1 MIRAK
6 KCCFCMSLQTGC
18 ILFAI
23 FELFCAGMNLDY
35 IFNLLN
41 STISYEAKYT
51 FPAQV
56 TLTILQVVPDVLT
69 AVASFFL
76 LGAIISQYL
85 PVFWVPMG
93 LYMVQATY
101 LVVFSLISSA
111 MGKNLIVNQSVWH
124 NVTFWIYVI
133 AWLGMT
139 LYLLYITYS
148 YYRELKDDLTPNS
161 NVVQ

>member
-6 KCCFCMSLQTGC
+6 KCCCCLSLQTGC

-41 STISYEAKYT
+41 STASHEPKYT
-51 FPAQV
+51 FPAEV

-69 AVASFFL
+69 VLASFVL
-76 LGAIISQYL
+76 LAALISQYL
-85 PVFWVPMG
+85 PLFWVA
-93 LYMVQATY
+93 LFLQVVQASY
-101 LVVFSLISSA
+101 LVIFSIISAA

-124 NVTFWIYVI
+124 NVTFWLYVVI
-133 AWLGMT
+133 WLGMT
-139 LYLLYITYS
+139 LYLMYITYS
-148 YYRELKDDLTPNS
+148 HYRELKDELNPNR
-161 NVVQ
+161 NVAQ